1 MWGAGCIM
9 AELWTR
15 TPIMQGNT
23 EQQQIV
29 LISQLCGSI
38 TPEVW
43 PGVENLDLYSKM
55 ELPQNHRRKVKER
68 LKFYVQN
75 AHACDLLDRLLALD
89 PSKRIDADTALNDD
103 FFWTDPMPSD
113 LGKLM
118 STLTKSMFEL
128 FAPPRR
134 PAQMMRYYQQMSG
147 AQGSSKPQDNSYQDR
162 VY

>member
-9 AELWTR
+9 AEMWTR
-15 TPIMQGNT
+15 TPIMQGSS
-23 EQQQIV
+23 EQQQII

-43 PGVENLDLYSKM
+43 PGVESLDLYTKM
-55 ELPQNHRRKVKER
+55 ELPMNHRRKVKDR
-68 LKFYVQN
+68 LKYYVQN
-75 AHACDLLDRLLALD
+75 SYGCDLLDRLLLLD

-103 FFWTDPMPSD
+103 FFWTDPMPTD

-118 STLTKSMFEL
+118 SQLTKSMFEL
-128 FAPPRR
+128 FAQPRR
-134 PAQMMRYYQQMSG
+134 PGQMQRYYQQMNAANQS
-147 AQGSSKPQDNSYQDR
+147 QSRQQDSYQDR